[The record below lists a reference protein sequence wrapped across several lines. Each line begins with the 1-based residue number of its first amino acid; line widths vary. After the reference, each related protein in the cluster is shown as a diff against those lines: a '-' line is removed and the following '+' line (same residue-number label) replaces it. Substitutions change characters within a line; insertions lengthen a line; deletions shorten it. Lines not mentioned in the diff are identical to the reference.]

1 MTDPTL
7 AVGLNAIAKEYEGK
21 DLVTL
26 LFPANDFFNQEAYD
40 ISKPE
45 EFLNELKYVRPGGGY
60 VPPATQIFQKIHVNG
75 ETEHEVYSFLKTSCP
90 NTWGEQFPTYA
101 LNYQPQYAKDIWWNY
116 EKFLVA
122 RNGSVYTRYS
132 PAAFTLEALKPDI
145 DTLLAQE
152 A

>member
-1 MTDPTL
+1 MTKPSFF
-7 AVGLNAIAKEYEGK
+7 GLNALAKEYEGK

-60 VPPATQIFQKIHVNG
+60 VAPVTQIFQKIHVNG
-75 ETEHEVYSFLKTSCP
+75 ETEAPVYTFFKNSCP
-90 NTWGEQFPTYA
+90 NTWQVLFPTYA
-101 LNYQPQYAKDIWWNY
+101 LNYEPQRAKDVYWNY

-132 PAAFTLEALKPDI
+132 PAAFDLGSLKPDI
-145 DTLLAQE
+145 DLLLAQE